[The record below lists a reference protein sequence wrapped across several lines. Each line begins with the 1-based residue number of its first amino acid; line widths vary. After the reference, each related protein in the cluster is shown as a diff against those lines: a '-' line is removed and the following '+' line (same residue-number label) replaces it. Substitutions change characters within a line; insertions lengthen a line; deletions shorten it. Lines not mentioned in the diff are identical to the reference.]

1 MRLTR
6 EGKKRIKRVWIL
18 ALVYLVAV
26 IGFFFVFSTRETEDL
41 SVDLS
46 EASMPVV
53 STEYNGM
60 LLNRANGYSAQMDA
74 TYLRDCITP
83 VDDDR
88 TLSLRVDTYGA
99 TVMALYYE
107 LRSMDGERLLE
118 NYDIEDWTQSD
129 DAILFDVTLQN
140 LMEAGQDMS

>member
-1 MRLTR
+1 
-6 EGKKRIKRVWIL
+6 
-18 ALVYLVAV
+18 
-26 IGFFFVFSTRETEDL
+26 
-41 SVDLS
+41 
-46 EASMPVV
+46 MPVV

-140 LMEAGQDMS
+140 LMEAGQEYVTVIDGNSAGAVKTNLGGKLNLSVELNPGQVSEIKIEKR